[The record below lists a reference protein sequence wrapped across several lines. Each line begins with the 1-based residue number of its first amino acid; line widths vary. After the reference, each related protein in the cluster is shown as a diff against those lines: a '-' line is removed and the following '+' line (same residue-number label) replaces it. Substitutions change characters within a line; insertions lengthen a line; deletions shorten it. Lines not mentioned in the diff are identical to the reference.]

1 MAVDPEPKQTE
12 FTLTPD
18 YVEENGVKHEFNGTL
33 FVPLAGQSVPPSP
46 SAILEAF
53 SVSLETVPVYQGTR
67 RMKMNPITGLKLGGH
82 V

>member
-18 YVEENGVKHEFNGTL
+18 YVAQDGVKHEFNGTL

-46 SAILEAF
+46 PVVEEYTIELSTI
-53 SVSLETVPVYQGTR
+53 PVYQGTR